1 MTAKTYLYI
10 GLMVVVLSSITTFIV
25 VSVSF
30 DRLLEASDLGD
41 RQVVYELRTPT
52 ERDPSITRSEMNITE
67 DEIEERLAELP
78 DLEERYQE
86 ISERLATLQ
95 TQIDEANEAGED
107 IPREIGFLQEDL
119 EEELASIILSV
130 TSDVE

>member
-10 GLMVVVLSSITTFIV
+10 GLMVVVLSSVTTFIV

-41 RQVVYELRTPT
+41 RQVAYELRTPT

-67 DEIEERLAELP
+67 DEIEERLAERP